1 MLQNK
6 NRNFSRVGSNTRDR
20 SWRFRQTHI
29 CIYIYIPAFPRAN
42 DIHIHMYIQIVH
54 LPGIPR
60 AAFYI
65 YTQIYLPGIPRAA
78 LCIILYRYKTYT
90 QTCISLAFRG
100 PQDHVSFPHSGSV
113 APFCFYTSDQ
123 PRTARKSGSVSCR
136 GVTTWWDLTKYHPT
150 KRRWDLTTKSTRP
163 PFAAN
168 GCAQQHGSRSNH
180 LEYSRRLLLAPR
192 PSLL

>member
-1 MLQNK
+1 
-6 NRNFSRVGSNTRDR
+6 
-20 SWRFRQTHI
+20 
-29 CIYIYIPAFPRAN
+29 
-42 DIHIHMYIQIVH
+42 MYIQIVH

-113 APFCFYTSDQ
+113 APFCFYISDQ

-168 GCAQQHGSRSNH
+168 GCAGQGPIIWNTVGAYYWPQGLAFCSGSFNKGVPG
-180 LEYSRRLLLAPR
+180 LLIQGRLIQGR
-192 PSLL
+192 F